1 MDWKAL
7 VGTFA
12 PYLGAALGGP
22 LGGAAVGMIADAL
35 SLDDKSEASIKNAL
49 QGITPD
55 QVAAI
60 KAADQQFQ
68 VRMRELDID
77 SVTKIEALAV
87 SDRDSARKREISV
100 GDRTPQILVFAI
112 LVAWIIANV
121 FLFSTPIPEGNKE
134 LLSRALGSL
143 DTLLGL
149 AFAYFYGSTAGGKL
163 KSELLAKS
171 TPT

>member
-1 MDWKAL
+1 MEWKAL
-7 VGTFA
+7 IGTFA

-22 LGGAAVGMIADAL
+22 LGGAAVSMIADAL
-35 SLDDKSEASIKNAL
+35 GLDDKSEASIKTAL

-55 QVAAI
+55 QMAAI

-87 SDRDSARKREISV
+87 SDRDSARKREMSV
-100 GDRTPQILVFAI
+100 GDRTPQILVCAV
-112 LVAWIIANV
+112 LLAWVVAQV
-121 FLFSTPIPEGNKE
+121 CLFLMPIPQGNSE
-134 LLSRALGSL
+134 LLSRALGTL
-143 DTLLGL
+143 DALLGVS
-149 AFAYFYGSTAGGKL
+149 FAYFFGSTAGGKL

-171 TPT
+171 TAG